1 MYGDTETG
9 TPPEYTQG
17 SMEKMR

>member
-1 MYGDTETG
+1 MYGYTETG
-9 TPPEYTQG
+9 TFPEYTQG